1 VRTRS
6 PLRLAI
12 SLAILALAL
21 SPRSTARAQAV
32 SSDVPLWAPL
42 YASLL
47 SRHTESVETTVGTTV
62 DYPGL
67 LREPAAGEWRE
78 LTSLLGR
85 VPAPSTREEALALW
99 INAYN
104 ILAIDVVLRHYPV
117 ESIRDIGSPWRSV
130 WKRAA
135 GTVAGR
141 EVSLHE
147 IEHEILRPM
156 DDPRIH
162 SAIVCAS
169 TSCPSLSRQP
179 YSASRIDEQLDEA
192 MRRWLASPDKGLRI
206 DRASRRI
213 RVSQIFKWF
222 REDFDELGDIPGTL
236 RRYAPADDRKW
247 LDANAEGAS
256 IDWFPYDWSLNRP
269 R

>member
-1 VRTRS
+1 VRARG

-12 SLAILALAL
+12 SLVILALAL

-32 SSDVPLWAPL
+32 SSYVPLWAPL

-47 SRHTESVETTVGTTV
+47 SHHTESVEATVGTTV
-62 DYPGL
+62 DYPAL
-67 LREPAAGEWRE
+67 LREPAAGEWHE
-78 LTSLLGR
+78 LTSRLAR
-85 VPAPSTREEALALW
+85 ARTPSTPEEALALW

-130 WKRAA
+130 WKRSA

-147 IEHEILRPM
+147 IVRQM
-156 DDPRIH
+156 ADPRIH

-179 YSASRIDEQLDEA
+179 YSASRIDVQLDDA

-206 DRASRRI
+206 ERASRRV